1 MTNYRSVGFNVCME
15 YTAITGTKE
24 EIVLSLLVLGEE
36 KGLSNV
42 SMADIAMAVGIRKAS
57 LYSHFESYQA
67 LLDATVTYCQ
77 EILKNKTFVVD
88 FKAKDA
94 QSLLESLVD
103 SFLETFA
110 ESPLCSYL
118 SIIQQQ
124 RMFDETFERLY
135 TSLLFMVTARIR
147 VALEYC
153 VQRSWLDISD
163 TDIAS
168 DYFASAV
175 MQCLCDVIRQDRKNP
190 SQNHTDWE
198 LDRLVQGLLTLFG

>member
-1 MTNYRSVGFNVCME
+1 MTNYRSVVFNKAMDNVS
-15 YTAITGTKE
+15 ITGTKE
-24 EIVLSLLVLGEE
+24 EIILSLLSLAEE

-42 SMADIAMAVGIRKAS
+42 SMADIAMAVGLRKAS

-67 LLDATVTYCQ
+67 MLDATITYCQ
-77 EILKNKTFVVD
+77 DALQKKTFIVN
-88 FKAKDA
+88 FKSKDA
-94 QSLLESLVD
+94 QSLLVSLVE
-103 SFLETFA
+103 SFLDTFA
-110 ESPLCSYL
+110 EAPLSSYL

-124 RMFDETFERLY
+124 RMFDETFDKLY
-135 TSLLFMVTARIR
+135 RNLLFMVTARIR

-175 MQCLCDVIRQDRKNP
+175 MQCLCDVILQDRKNP
-190 SQNHTDWE
+190 SQNRTDWE